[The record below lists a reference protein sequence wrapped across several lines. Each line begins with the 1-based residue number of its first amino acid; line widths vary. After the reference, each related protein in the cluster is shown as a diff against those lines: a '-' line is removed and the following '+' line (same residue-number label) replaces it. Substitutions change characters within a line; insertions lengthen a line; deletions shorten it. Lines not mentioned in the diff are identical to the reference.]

1 MEVLVVDDDPLFKLV
16 NLPLLQLSH
25 LLDHVVAR
33 NEHSLEVAG
42 IRERL
47 LVFDF
52 GVEVRLAVVSWVV
65 DGTLLLLLDV
75 CLLSHVW
82 HQKLV

>member
-1 MEVLVVDDDPLFKLV
+1 MCIDLKDSCKVIYVTS
-16 NLPLLQLSH
+16 NTCT
-25 LLDHVVAR
+25 
-33 NEHSLEVAG
+33 
-42 IRERL
+42 
-47 LVFDF
+47 FDF

-75 CLLSHVW
+75 CLLSHIW